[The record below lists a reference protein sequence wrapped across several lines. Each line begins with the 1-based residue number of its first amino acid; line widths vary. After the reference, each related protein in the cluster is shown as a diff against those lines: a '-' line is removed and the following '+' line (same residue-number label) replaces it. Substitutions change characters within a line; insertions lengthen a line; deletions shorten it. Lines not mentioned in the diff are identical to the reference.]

1 MNPLTA
7 IGGALNP
14 RELAMY
20 AANAQSMATSAA
32 DAPVPSGNLRAV
44 QSPADPPTSLTG
56 TGATGS
62 SFANLLHDA
71 VQEVS
76 GKQAAATDAVNGLL
90 AGQNVSLHQ
99 AMIAMEEASVSFQ
112 LMIEVRNKMLEGYQE
127 IMRMQ
132 I

>member
-7 IGGALNP
+7 IGGSLNP
-14 RELAMY
+14 RELAAY
-20 AANAQSMATSAA
+20 AAKAQSMATSAA
-32 DAPVPSGNLRAV
+32 DGLVPSGNLRAV
-44 QSPADPPTSLTG
+44 QLPADPSTALTG
-56 TGATGS
+56 TGATDS

-71 VQEVS
+71 VQDVS
-76 GKQAAATDAVNGLL
+76 GKQAAATNAVTGLL
-90 AGQNVSLHQ
+90 TGQNVSLHQ

>member
-7 IGGALNP
+7 ISGSLNP
-14 RELAMY
+14 RELATY
-20 AANAQSMATSAA
+20 AARAQSTAA
-32 DAPVPSGNLRAV
+32 PEAGTLVPSGCLQPV
-44 QSPADPPTSLTG
+44 QAPVDPPTSLTG
-56 TGATGS
+56 AAATDS

-71 VQEVS
+71 VQDVS
-76 GKQAAATDAVNGLL
+76 AKQAAATGAVNGLL
-90 AGQNVSLHQ
+90 TGQNVSLHQ

-112 LMIEVRNKMLEGYQE
+112 LMIEVRNKLLDGYQE

>member
-1 MNPLTA
+1 MNPLAA
-7 IGGALNP
+7 IGGALNA
-14 RELAMY
+14 RDLAMY
-20 AANAQSMATSAA
+20 TAKAQSLATSAA
-32 DAPVPSGNLRAV
+32 DKLAPPVELGGV
-44 QSPADPPTSLTG
+44 QSPVDPSSVSG
-56 TGATGS
+56 TGSADG

-76 GKQAAATDAVNGLL
+76 GKQAAATAAVNGMLT
-90 AGQNVSLHQ
+90 GQNVSLHQ

-132 I
+132 L

>member
-7 IGGALNP
+7 IGGLLNP
-14 RELAMY
+14 RDLAVY
-20 AANAQSMATSAA
+20 AAKTQSMAPSVADKLVPAGDLGAVQAPVDAPSVGRVGAA
-32 DAPVPSGNLRAV
+32 DG
-44 QSPADPPTSLTG
+44 
-56 TGATGS
+56 

-76 GKQAAATDAVNGLL
+76 GKQAAATAAVNGLL
-90 AGQNVSLHQ
+90 TGQNVSLHQ

>member
-7 IGGALNP
+7 IGSPLNP
-14 RELAMY
+14 RDLALY
-20 AANAQSMATSAA
+20 ATQSQSMAASAA
-32 DAPVPSGNLRAV
+32 DQLAPTGELGAV
-44 QSPADPPTSLTG
+44 QLPVDPPGVGAAS
-56 TGATGS
+56 GATDT

-76 GKQAAATDAVNGLL
+76 GKEAAATAAVNGLL
-90 AGQNVSLHQ
+90 SGQNVSLHE
-99 AMIAMEEASVSFQ
+99 AVIAMEEASTSFQ

-132 I
+132 L

>member
-7 IGGALNP
+7 IGGPLNP
-14 RELAMY
+14 RDLAMY
-20 AANAQSMATSAA
+20 AAKAQSMAPSVV
-32 DAPVPSGNLRAV
+32 DAPVPSGGLRSV
-44 QSPADPPTSLTG
+44 QSPVDPPTSLTG
-56 TGATGS
+56 TSAVGS
-62 SFANLLHDA
+62 PFANLLHDA

-90 AGQNVSLHQ
+90 SGQNVSLHQ
-99 AMIAMEEASVSFQ
+99 AMIAMEEANVSFQ

>member
-14 RELAMY
+14 RDLSLY
-20 AANAQSMATSAA
+20 AAKAQSVAA
-32 DAPVPSGNLRAV
+32 PLSDQVVSSGELGAV
-44 QSPADPPTSLTG
+44 QLPVDPTSVAG
-56 TGATGS
+56 TGGTDS

-76 GKQAAATDAVNGLL
+76 GKQAAATAAVNGLL
-90 AGQNVSLHQ
+90 SGQNVSLHQ
-99 AMIAMEEASVSFQ
+99 AMIAMEEANVSFQ

-132 I
+132 L

>member
-7 IGGALNP
+7 ISGALNP
-14 RELAMY
+14 RDLAMY
-20 AANAQSMATSAA
+20 AAKAQSMATSAA
-32 DAPVPSGNLRAV
+32 DAPVASGNLLAV
-44 QSPADPPTSLTG
+44 QSPTDPPTSLTG
-56 TGATGS
+56 TGATDN

-76 GKQAAATDAVNGLL
+76 GKQAAATDAINGLL
-90 AGQNVSLHQ
+90 TGQNVSLHQ

>member
-7 IGGALNP
+7 IGGSLNP
-14 RELAMY
+14 QNLAMY
-20 AANAQSMATSAA
+20 AAKAQSMATGAA
-32 DAPVPSGNLRAV
+32 DKVVPSGDLGAV
-44 QSPADPPTSLTG
+44 QLPVDSPTVGG
-56 TGATGS
+56 TGATDS
-62 SFANLLHDA
+62 SFASLLHDA

-76 GKQAAATDAVNGLL
+76 GKQAAATAAVNGLL
-90 AGQNVSLHQ
+90 SGQNVSLHQ

-132 I
+132 L

>member
-7 IGGALNP
+7 ISGSLTP
-14 RELAMY
+14 RELATYM
-20 AANAQSMATSAA
+20 AGAQPVAPSAA
-32 DAPVPSGNLRAV
+32 GGQVRSVSLQPAQLPVDS
-44 QSPADPPTSLTG
+44 PTSLTG
-56 TGATGS
+56 TAATDN
-62 SFANLLHDA
+62 SFATMLHDA

-76 GKQAAATDAVNGLL
+76 TKQAAATDAVNGLL
-90 AGQNVSLHQ
+90 TGQNVSLHQ

-112 LMIEVRNKMLEGYQE
+112 LMIEVRNKLLDGYQE